1 MDLMRTDSTSLLVF
15 LCIRPSAQ
23 GGMKNSGSQFREASS
38 EGSYHSED
46 PSEAG
51 VMNSSTMVLSKK
63 VGFSK
68 WNMLLVL

>member
-1 MDLMRTDSTSLLVF
+1 
-15 LCIRPSAQ
+15 
-23 GGMKNSGSQFREASS
+23 MKNSGSQFREASS